1 MLVKKSVLPTEL
13 GENNTLDDNEPK
25 VNVVELNMCQAA
37 MGLAHYIYKSVNRIS
52 GPQTIP
58 LLGRVIQSE
67 ICEYTIQSNDA
78 TAAKYGRMIAAYM
91 YGEEWVFH
99 LTMCNRLDFI
109 RTVFVGKMD
118 SFERDL
124 TEARIVYSYDLIP
137 LSENTYKSMLTNED
151 LYPLPHKSLLPIG
164 QQEVWDTHF
173 HNGDCKI
180 VING

>member
-13 GENNTLDDNEPK
+13 GENNTLVDNEPK

-99 LTMCNRLDFI
+99 FTMCSRLDFI

-124 TEARIVYSYDLIP
+124 TEARIVYSYDLIQ
-137 LSENTYKSMLTNED
+137 LSENVYNEMITNED
-151 LYPLPHKSLLPIG
+151 LYSLPHKSLLPIG
-164 QQEVWDTHF
+164 QCDAWDSHL
-173 HNGDCKI
+173 HNGECKI
-180 VING
+180 VNNE